1 MQLQEDLQ
9 AADARLQPFNS
20 RAGFLA
26 AGLTASCT
34 LVFVVMIVVVA
45 FVLTSRPD
53 AIAMSVDFRIF
64 WAAGKLAVAGEPLAV
79 HDLARLGAAHGTQ
92 TQQYMPWLYPPG
104 YLMLV
109 TPLGTLSFAMAF
121 LVWTVLA
128 MGLILWAV
136 RPFAAGVKP
145 VWALVA
151 LAPAFYPT
159 LMLGQNSLFWMAGL
173 MAALAALARERWVL
187 AGVFIGLLTLKP
199 QLGVMIPVAL
209 LAIGAWRTILTAA
222 ATAVI
227 LAGLPTLYYGL
238 DYWPLLLVNVHE
250 QGASIA
256 LSVPNI
262 KLMISPIFALTFYGV
277 DPGLGWIVHW
287 TIAAGALIAVFLL
300 WRSKRAVFDTK
311 AAGLL
316 CAILLSA
323 PYLWYY
329 EGVLL
334 AAIALFLVRGEV
346 LDLRPL
352 HLLVLV
358 PLWVGG
364 GLQAINTFLQII
376 DQRWLGAAYIS
387 PLLLLCLGLCLRQTL
402 PARQTGGMPPDS
414 TRALP

>member
-1 MQLQEDLQ
+1 MPDKGSAMQNLQDWS

-20 RAGFLA
+20 RASFLA

-34 LVFVVMIVVVA
+34 IVFVVMIVVVA

-64 WAAGKLAVAGEPLAV
+64 WAAGKLALAGEPLAV
-79 HDLARLGAAHGTQ
+79 HDLVRLGDAHGTQ

-104 YLMLV
+104 YLIMV
-109 TPLGTLSFAMAF
+109 TPFGSLSFAMAF
-121 LVWTVLA
+121 LVWTVLG
-128 MGLILWAV
+128 MGLIVWAF
-136 RPFAAGVKP
+136 RPFVAGIAP

-151 LAPAFYPT
+151 LAPALYPT
-159 LMLGQNSLFWMAGL
+159 IMLGQNSLLWMAGL
-173 MAALAALARERWVL
+173 LAALAALSRERWVL

-222 ATAVI
+222 VTTAI
-227 LAGLPTLYYGL
+227 LIALPTLYYGL
-238 DYWPLLLVNVHE
+238 EYWPLLMVNVQE

-277 DPGLGWIVHW
+277 DSSLGWILHW
-287 TIAAGALIAVFLL
+287 TIAAAALIAVFFL
-300 WRSKRAVFDTK
+300 WRSNRVGFDTK

-329 EGVLL
+329 EGALL
-334 AAIALFLVRGEV
+334 VAIALFLLRGGV

-352 HLLVLV
+352 HLLLLV
-358 PLWVGG
+358 PLWIGG
-364 GLQAINTFLQII
+364 GLQALNTFLQII

-387 PLLLLCLGLCLRQTL
+387 PVLILCLGLCLRQTL
-402 PARQTGGMPPDS
+402 QPRQNGVKAP
-414 TRALP
+414 